1 MPQDDEVRKGHREM
15 LVDGLMRIFGE
26 FNQDML
32 ERVLP
37 RLDWVELAGGDVLF
51 QQGEA
56 DDSLYF
62 VISGRLRACRVDDAG
77 REAVLGEVARGE
89 TVGEMAFFTGEPRAA
104 TIVALRDCVL
114 AKFSGRVFREL
125 LMAYPLISLNI
136 TRLVIERLQRAS
148 MLRKPGAK
156 PVTLAMAAI
165 TQGLDLRALSERL
178 AHALRPFGST
188 LVVTADLMGE
198 WLGDAT
204 AAQALRSDADWSH
217 RIARK
222 LEQVETENH
231 FVLFVADALP
241 TQWTRRCLRHCD
253 EVLLFATAGTAA
265 APSPLEIECLRP
277 AAERNRLRQTL
288 VLLHP
293 LGTRTPLGTAAWHG
307 SRALARHI
315 HIRGELQRDWER
327 LGRLVSGNST
337 GLVLSGG
344 GARGF
349 AHLGVMKA
357 LEEAGIGY
365 DLAGGTSIGAVMA
378 AYAGMDLPADDIIAS
393 AREAFKMNP
402 TGDYNLVPL
411 ISLVGGKRLRKII
424 DSAVMA
430 AMGEDILI
438 EDLWKGFF
446 CVTSNYS
453 MSSECVLTRGPL
465 AKSIRASV
473 SIPGALPPVMLD
485 GDLHIDGG
493 TFNNFPA
500 DVMNRM
506 GALRIVGVDLLRDRS
521 FKYQMDEVPSAGRLL
536 ADKLRGRRNRLPG
549 LTSLLLN
556 TSTMYSYARQRETH
570 RLVDMYFSPGVHR
583 FGMLDWAQFDR
594 IVQAGYDY
602 ARAELDRDGFAK
614 ALTAHPARERE
625 AEEVQLPDI
634 AAGGAQLP
642 A

>member
-1 MPQDDEVRKGHREM
+1 MPQHEEVLKGHREM
-15 LVDGLMRIFGE
+15 LVDGLKRIFGE
-26 FNQDML
+26 FNKDML

-114 AKFSGRVFREL
+114 AKFSGKVFRGL

-156 PVTLAMAAI
+156 PVTLAVAAI
-165 TQGLDLRALSERL
+165 TEGLDLRALGERL
-178 AHALRPFGST
+178 AHTLRPFGST
-188 LVVTADLMGE
+188 LVVTAALMGE
-198 WLGDAT
+198 WLGDAA
-204 AAQALRSDADWSH
+204 AAQAPRSDADWAH

-222 LEQVETENH
+222 LEQIETENH

-241 TQWTRRCLRHCD
+241 TEWTRRCLRHCD
-253 EVLLFATAGTAA
+253 EVLLFARAGTDTGL
-265 APSPLEIECLRP
+265 SPVEAQCLRP
-277 AAERNRLRQTL
+277 AAERNRLSQTL

-293 LGTRTPLGTAAWHG
+293 VGTRTPLGTSEWHN

-315 HIRGELQRDWER
+315 HIRDELDRDWER

-357 LEEAGIGY
+357 LQEAGIGY
-365 DLAGGTSIGAVMA
+365 DLTGGTSIGAVMA
-378 AYAGMDLPADDIIAS
+378 AYAGMDLPADEIIAN
-393 AREAFKMNP
+393 ARHAFKTSP
-402 TGDYNLVPL
+402 TGDFNLVPL
-411 ISLVGGKRLRKII
+411 ISLVGGKRLRRAI
-424 DSAVMA
+424 DSAVVA
-430 AMGEDILI
+430 AMGEDIFI

-453 MSSECVLTRGPL
+453 TSSECVLTRGPL

-473 SIPGALPPVMLD
+473 SIPGALPPVMLE

-602 ARAELDRDGFAK
+602 ARAELERDGFAK
-614 ALTAHPARERE
+614 SFTAAPPPPRDVE
-625 AEEVQLPDI
+625 ATQMPGI
-634 AAGGAQLP
+634 AADGAQQP